1 MGEIVDTKAKAPRT
15 DRSACILETRAS
27 TTNEMSQRRGV
38 TARDPGWG
46 HPDDACCC
54 ISNGSRA
61 DRVYYESY
69 CEKVIFFPGRA
80 WLLEDKMGDEMEMLI
95 GRDVPAKVGQRVVM
109 AASMK
114 HDKVIN

>member
-1 MGEIVDTKAKAPRT
+1 MRYRSEESARRAILGWECRDRPPR
-15 DRSACILETRAS
+15 RSVGKGACVFACGYGPTPGQGYIHWKKILFFFV
-27 TTNEMSQRRGV
+27 RRV
-38 TARDPGWG
+38 
-46 HPDDACCC
+46 
-54 ISNGSRA
+54 
-61 DRVYYESY
+61 
-69 CEKVIFFPGRA
+69 